1 MESVTPA
8 PRTIPTTGTGDT
20 IRAGG
25 EDTQTIGHLQR
36 EIAEHLA
43 GPEGDDN
50 PPPVAPPQ
58 TGDRVGPYVLQE
70 MLGSGSSCFV
80 FRGWDEEN
88 RLPVALK
95 IINWENV
102 FDRAA
107 ALRQMRVEAVTLSRV
122 KHPKV
127 VQFFDFG
134 FDPRWPYLVTE
145 FIEGH
150 PLGEL
155 LRTGGSLPLEW
166 SIYIISQV
174 ADALGAVW
182 QAGLVHRD
190 IKPDNVLVGPS
201 GSAKLIDFGLAKAA
215 SLQALAGQTGP
226 ELAGTASYLAPE
238 QAIDASIVDLR
249 ADIYALGITFY
260 EALTGKLPFV
270 GKNRIQMIFHHL
282 NTIPIAPNQVNPKI
296 PALVSD
302 LCMWMLAKNPHER
315 PQNYDELRTAF
326 DAVVGS

>member
-8 PRTIPTTGTGDT
+8 PLTIPTTGTGET

-25 EDTQTIGHLQR
+25 GDTKAISHLQR
-36 EIAEHLA
+36 KIAEHLA
-43 GPEGDDN
+43 GPDGDDN
-50 PPPVAPPQ
+50 PPPAEPPRI
-58 TGDRVGPYVLQE
+58 GDLLGPYLLTEQ
-70 MLGSGSSCFV
+70 LGSGASCFV
-80 FRGWDEEN
+80 FRGWDEAN
-88 RLPVALK
+88 RRLVALK
-95 IINWENV
+95 ILNWANV

-127 VQFFDFG
+127 VRFLDFG

-145 FIEGH
+145 VIDGQS
-150 PLGEL
+150 LGEL
-155 LRTGGSLPLEW
+155 LRSGGMLPLDW
-166 SIYIISQV
+166 SIHIVSQV

-190 IKPDNVLVGPS
+190 IKPDNVLVCAKGE
-201 GSAKLIDFGLAKAA
+201 AKLIDFGLAKAI

-238 QAIDASIVDLR
+238 QAIDASVVDLR
-249 ADIYALGITFY
+249 ADIYALGVTFY
-260 EALTGKLPFV
+260 EALTGKPPFT
-270 GKNRIQMIFHHL
+270 GKNRIQIIFHHL
-282 NTIPIAPNQVNPKI
+282 NTVPVPPNQVNPKV

-315 PQNYDELRTAF
+315 PQDYDELRTAF
-326 DAVVGS
+326 DAVVG

>member
-1 MESVTPA
+1 MESVTSV
-8 PRTIPTTGTGDT
+8 PRLIPTTGTGDT

-25 EDTQTIGHLQR
+25 EDTHSISLLQR

-43 GPEGDDN
+43 GPDGDDN
-50 PPPVAPPQ
+50 PEPVAPPQ
-58 TGDRVGPYVLQE
+58 TGDRVGPYVLKEQ
-70 MLGSGSSCFV
+70 LGSGSSCFV
-80 FRGWDEEN
+80 YRGWDES
-88 RLPVALK
+88 RRRPAALK

-107 ALRQMRVEAVTLSRV
+107 AMRQMRVEAVTLSRV

-127 VQFFDFG
+127 VRFYDFG

-145 FIEGH
+145 FIDGQ

-155 LRTGGSLPLEW
+155 IRSGGSLPLEW

-190 IKPDNVLVGPS
+190 IKPDNVLVGPE
-201 GSAKLIDFGLAKAA
+201 GSAKLIDFGLAKAT

-238 QAIDASIVDLR
+238 QAIDASVVDLR

-282 NTIPIAPNQVNPKI
+282 NTVPTAPNQVNPKV

-326 DAVVGS
+326 DAVVGG

>member
-1 MESVTPA
+1 MDSLTPA
-8 PRTIPTTGTGDT
+8 PLLMPTKGTGDT
-20 IRAGG
+20 IRSGG
-25 EDTQTIGHLQR
+25 ADTQTIGDLQR

-43 GPEGDDN
+43 GPDGDEN
-50 PPPVAPPQ
+50 PPPVDPPQ
-58 TGDRVGPYVLQE
+58 TGDRVGSYVLQE
-70 MLGSGSSCFV
+70 QLGSGSSCFV
-80 FRGWDEEN
+80 FRGWDAAK

-95 IINWENV
+95 ILNWENV

-107 ALRQMRVEAVTLSRV
+107 AMRQMRVEAVTLSRV

-127 VQFFDFG
+127 VRFFDFG

-150 PLGEL
+150 PLGEI
-155 LRTGGSLPLEW
+155 LRSVGALPIEW
-166 SIYIISQV
+166 SIHIISQV

-190 IKPDNVLVGPS
+190 IKPDNVLVGPK
-201 GSAKLIDFGLAKAA
+201 GTAKLIDFGLAKAT

-238 QAIDASIVDLR
+238 QAIDASVVDLR

-260 EALTGKLPFV
+260 EVLTGKLPFA

-282 NTIPIAPNQVNPKI
+282 NTVPIPPNQVNPKV

-302 LCMWMLAKNPHER
+302 LCMWMLAKNPAER
-315 PQNYDELRTAF
+315 PQDYDELRTAF
-326 DAVVGS
+326 DAVVGG

>member
-8 PRTIPTTGTGDT
+8 PRVIPTTGTGDT

-25 EDTQTIGHLQR
+25 EDTQSIGHLQR

-43 GPEGDDN
+43 GPDGDGN
-50 PPPVAPPQ
+50 PPPVDPPQ
-58 TGDRVGPYVLQE
+58 IGDRVGPYSLTQL
-70 MLGSGSSCFV
+70 LGSGSSCFV
-80 FRGWDEEN
+80 FRGYDEAK
-88 RLPVALK
+88 RKLVALK

-107 ALRQMRVEAVTLSRV
+107 AMRQMRVEAITLSRV

-127 VQFFDFG
+127 VRFLDFG

-145 FIEGH
+145 YIDGQ

-155 LRTGGSLPLEW
+155 IRSGGSLPLDW
-166 SIYIISQV
+166 TIHIISQV
-174 ADALGAVW
+174 VDALGAVW

-190 IKPDNVLVGPS
+190 IKPDNVLVCGK
-201 GSAKLIDFGLAKAA
+201 GEAKLIDFGLAKAVA
-215 SLQALAGQTGP
+215 LQAAAGQTGP

-238 QAIDASIVDLR
+238 QAIDASVVDLR

-260 EALTGKLPFV
+260 ESLTGKLPFA

-282 NTIPIAPNQVNPKI
+282 NTVPAPPGALNPKV

-302 LCMWMLAKNPHER
+302 LCLWMLAKNPHER
-315 PQNYDELRTAF
+315 PQDYDDLRTAF
-326 DAVVGS
+326 DAVTGG